1 MRYELIKSV
10 VALLAILA
18 SSSIFGWQVYQYL
31 WLNLRRGRP
40 SFVIKDWGKRIEGL
54 FVYVAGQA
62 RLFRFFP
69 PGLAHFFIF
78 WGFLLLLLTILQ
90 AILEGLVA
98 FADPDFVIPGL
109 GTFGPLALLQD
120 LFAAFVAAA
129 ILYALYV
136 RLVVN
141 PKRYEGS
148 HKAQGVMVLL
158 FILTIMLSLL
168 AMNGAR
174 INLGEDLLANWR
186 PVSAA
191 TGALFASLNPGGQ
204 FAVKEIS
211 YWIHLGVVLVF
222 LTELP
227 SGKHF
232 HVVTSAFAVFLR
244 NLGPRGRLPA
254 LQGRDGDAGVKV
266 AEHLRWRH
274 MLDLYT
280 CTECGRCQEVCP
292 AYNSGLA
299 LSPKV
304 LMMRLRDNL
313 KERGRVLS
321 FSPQPDLAGGPGRAL
336 NTQSDSNVSPRSQ
349 RAQRF
354 DDRIKKDRAILD
366 KKLVGDILSEKE
378 IWGCTTCYACDQ
390 ECPLFIEH
398 VAPVVD
404 IRRNLVMDGR
414 VDAELQKALD
424 NLGRYGNSFGQ
435 SPRMRAR
442 WTQGLQPAV
451 ADIRREPAE
460 YLWFV
465 GDYASYNA
473 ALTDVT
479 RKTAQVFQKAVL
491 DFGILYDAEG
501 NAGNDVRRAGE
512 EGLFEMLVEKYL
524 SALERCQYETV
535 VTTDP
540 HSFNTL
546 RNEYPD
552 DWRSQHPVLHYASL
566 LDDLLASGKLKLSRK
581 LGYTVTYHDPCYL
594 GRYNEVYDAPRRV
607 IAATGCKLVEMPRHA
622 DRAYCCGAGGGR
634 IWMEEGQVRE
644 RPSESRIREA
654 AALNGVETLVV
665 ACPKD
670 VTMYRDAIK
679 TTGHESKLQVK
690 DLIELVHEAM

>member
-1 MRYELIKSV
+1 MRYETIKSA
-10 VALLAILA
+10 VALLAILT
-18 SSSIFGWQVYQYL
+18 SFGIFGWQVYQYL

-40 SFVIKDWGKRIEGL
+40 SFALKNWGKRIEGL
-54 FVYVAGQA
+54 FVYVAGQL

-78 WGFLLLLLTILQ
+78 WGFLLLSLTILQ
-90 AILEGLVA
+90 AIVEGLVA
-98 FADPDFVIPGL
+98 FANPHFVIPFVGE
-109 GTFGPLALLQD
+109 FGPLALLQD
-120 LFAAFVAAA
+120 LFAVFVTGA

-136 RLVVN
+136 RLIAN

-168 AMNGAR
+168 TMNGAL
-174 INLGEDLLANWR
+174 INLGDDPLAAWR
-186 PVSAA
+186 PVSA
-191 TGALFASLNPGGQ
+191 TVGSLFAALSASGQ
-204 FAVKEIS
+204 FVVKEIA

-227 SGKHF
+227 MGKHF
-232 HVVTSAFAVFLR
+232 HVVTSVPAVLLR
-244 NLGPRGRLPA
+244 SLEPRGRLPA
-254 LQGRDGDAGVKV
+254 LQQTNSHAGVKV
-266 AEHLRWRH
+266 VEDLRWRQ

-292 AYNSGLA
+292 AFTSGLA
-299 LSPKV
+299 LSPKL

-313 KERGRVLS
+313 KARGRVLNAKPQRAQRFIS
-321 FSPQPDLAGGPGRAL
+321 F
-336 NTQSDSNVSPRSQ
+336 SPRSQ
-349 RAQRF
+349 RTQRL
-354 DDRIKKDRAILD
+354 DSRMDQAILD

-398 VAPVVD
+398 VAPMVD
-404 IRRNLVMDGR
+404 IRRSLVMDGQ

-442 WTQGLQPAV
+442 WTQGLPPIP
-451 ADIRREPAE
+451 DIRRQPAE

-465 GDYASYNA
+465 GDYASYSA
-473 ALTDVT
+473 TLTDVT
-479 RKTAQVFQKAVL
+479 RKTAEVFQHAGL
-491 DFGILYDAEG
+491 DFGILYDAEQ
-501 NAGNDVRRAGE
+501 NAGNDVRRVGE
-512 EGLFEMLVEKYL
+512 EGLFEMLVEKNL
-524 SALERCQYETV
+524 STFERCNFETIL
-535 VTTDP
+535 TTDP

-546 RNEYPD
+546 KNEYPLNGNH
-552 DWRSQHPVLHYASL
+552 QVLHYASL
-566 LDDLLASGKLKLSRK
+566 LDEWLAAGKLTLSHR

-594 GRYNEVYDAPRRV
+594 GRYNDIYDAPRRV

-634 IWMEEGQVRE
+634 IWMQEGQVNE

-654 AALNGVETLVV
+654 VAANGVEALVV

-670 VTMYRDAIK
+670 VTMYQDAVK
-679 TTGHESKLQVK
+679 TTGNEGRLQVK